1 MNLKEFWG
9 LYRLKFTDIKLT
21 VASFTHNA
29 LFKKHHMYRS
39 GVSPVI
45 HSTFNSLVKV
55 ILLNLLKMQKIC
67 VKMEIKNWENIS
79 KPANP
84 DNRPFL
90 SVNIQ

>member
-21 VASFTHNA
+21 VASFTRNA

-45 HSTFNSLVKV
+45 HSTLVKV

>member
-1 MNLKEFWG
+1 
-9 LYRLKFTDIKLT
+9 
-21 VASFTHNA
+21 
-29 LFKKHHMYRS
+29 MYRS